1 MRERTV
7 EAAIREKVNALG
19 GLFLKWV
26 CPGHA
31 GVPDR
36 IVLLPGGRIL
46 FLELKA
52 PGKKPTT
59 LQAKWLEWLRKLGF
73 RAEWADN
80 AEEAMAMIVKT
91 TEVHYVPDGK
101 LEVRGVVSIDEAV
114 AHIKEQLELNRMTG
128 KPFRGTELIEWLES
142 KR

>member
-1 MRERTV
+1 MRENVV
-7 EAAIREKVNALG
+7 EAAVRKKVEALG
-19 GLFLKWV
+19 GRCLKWV

-36 IVLLPGGRIL
+36 IILLPGERIL

-52 PGKKPTT
+52 PGKKPTA
-59 LQAKWLEWLRKLGF
+59 LQVKWIEWLRKLGF

-91 TEVHYVPDGK
+91 TEVNYVPDGK
-101 LEVRGVVSIDEAV
+101 LKIDGVVRIDDV
-114 AHIKEQLELNRMTG
+114 QELVRKMG
-128 KPFRGTELIEWLES
+128 QGPDGLISGRYLDEWLEAQ
-142 KR
+142 R